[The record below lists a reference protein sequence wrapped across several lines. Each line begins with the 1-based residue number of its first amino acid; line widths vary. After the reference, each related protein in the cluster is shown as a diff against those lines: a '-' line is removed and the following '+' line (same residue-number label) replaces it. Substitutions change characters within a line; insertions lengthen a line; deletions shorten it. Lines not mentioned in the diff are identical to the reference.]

1 MIVNSAMSQW
11 SLTEHDTNL
20 QTQWWVYDTQDMKKR
35 WQQHSSNYADCEAR
49 SNNSFILTKKDISA
63 SNYKHQKS
71 RYFLISSC
79 LYFSV
84 LMFACLK
91 KKRNRFKQSSG
102 IILWGSTLDG
112 AIDIVF
118 IFAYF

>member
-71 RYFLISSC
+71 RYFLISS